1 MRWQLAWP
9 GRPIPLIAGLL
20 GEANAPGGIMLPEFY
35 NQLGA
40 MHGTIMVFL
49 GIVPLGFAAF
59 GNYVTP
65 LQIGAVDMAFPRVNM
80 ASFWVFFIGGSL
92 MFGSFFLPSGAAQV
106 GWTNYSPLATT
117 AQLMRSQIRYQV
129 FQDEA
134 NYNLSVA
141 TDRELV
147 ELIYRAAQGEE
158 LDGADRAQNF
168 IRLIAY
174 FRIQENIHYQYR
186 QGLFD
191 QQEYEN
197 IKLAQK
203 GFVGVGAETANVWC
217 VIRRGT
223 SKEFRDDMDQA
234 FVGLDCENQQQPGT

>member
-1 MRWQLAWP
+1 MDSDRVNRWLTLGANL
-9 GRPIPLIAGLL
+9 GVLL
-20 GEANAPGGIMLPEFY
+20 GIILLVVELDQNR
-35 NQLGA
+35 
-40 MHGTIMVFL
+40 
-49 GIVPLGFAAF
+49 
-59 GNYVTP
+59 
-65 LQIGAVDMAFPRVNM
+65 DM
-80 ASFWVFFIGGSL
+80 
-92 MFGSFFLPSGAAQV
+92 
-106 GWTNYSPLATT
+106 
-117 AQLMRSQIRYQV
+117 MRSQIRYQV

-147 ELIYRAAQGEE
+147 ELIYRAGQGEE
-158 LDGADRAQNF
+158 LDGADRVQNF

-197 IKLAQK
+197 IKQAQR
-203 GFVGVGAETANVWC
+203 GFVGVSSETANVWC

-234 FVGLDCENQQQPGT
+234 FVGLDCENRQQPGT